1 MESRFKISGGAL
13 LSLSEQQL
21 VDCCHNNESQGC
33 NGGDE
38 DSALDYARD
47 FGMMSE
53 ADYVYTAQTQE
64 CKYDATKITAAKPK
78 SRTNVIKNNAT
89 DLMAAVAAGPVSVA
103 LEADTLVFQF
113 YTGGILNTNTCGLEL
128 DHAVVV
134 VGYGTDRTY
143 GPYYIVRNSWGPLW
157 GVNGYINIAIVDG
170 PGICGIQKDASYPN
184 F

>member
-1 MESRFKISGGAL
+1 

-21 VDCCHNNESQGC
+21 VDCCNYNGSQGC

-38 DSALDYARD
+38 DTAFDYAKD
-47 FGMMSE
+47 FGMNSE
-53 ADYVYTAQTQE
+53 AEYVYTAQTQD
-64 CKYDATKITAAKPK
+64 CKYNNETIFARPK
-78 SRTNVIKNNAT
+78 NRTNVIKNNAT
-89 DLMAAVAAGPVSVA
+89 DMMAAVAAGPVSVA
-103 LEADTLVFQF
+103 LEADTLIFQF
-113 YTGGILNTNTCGLEL
+113 YTGGILNSNSCGLDM

-134 VGYGTDRTY
+134 VGYGTDRVY

-170 PGICGIQKDASYPN
+170 PGICGIQQDASYPT